1 MGIQRLSK
9 TIQKFAQL
17 RYMSN
22 PSIRERLALD
32 HFYIPATSEELAAL
46 STMTSRLRDS
56 VHSRVVSGADHWE
69 GIYISSRIGDYFEIV
84 LDPRASAL
92 GLAFS
97 PLKPQYTDARKIA
110 DEFPALDW
118 KKGSRLTE
126 SNQPWFDWLSLSDDS
141 DPVIAA
147 VNAWVMHFHF
157 SHWEQARMPS
167 GPRVIDRF
175 KRIDLILGRD
185 RVPDLRAKVPWLP
198 GSQNWGKAQATLS
211 LPLRDG
217 HRFEVGITLIDGGAP
232 LSFRS
237 LEMAITR
244 GEDVEPGEFGAFS
257 LVTND
262 EHTLVFRRAP

>member
-1 MGIQRLSK
+1 MAI
-9 TIQKFAQL
+9 
-17 RYMSN
+17 

-32 HFYIPATSEELAAL
+32 HFYISVTSEELAAL

-56 VHSRVVSGADHWE
+56 LHSRVVSGADHWE

-84 LDPRASAL
+84 LDPRASSL

-110 DEFPALDW
+110 EEFPALDW
-118 KKGSRLTE
+118 KKGARLTE
-126 SNQPWFDWLSLSDDS
+126 TKQPWFDWLSLSDDS
-141 DPVIAA
+141 DPIIAA

-157 SHWEQARMPS
+157 SHWEQNRMPS

-175 KRIDLILGRD
+175 NRIDLNMGRD
-185 RVPDLRAKVPWLP
+185 RVPDLRAKIPWLP
-198 GSQNWGKAQATLS
+198 GSQNWRNAQAALS

-217 HRFEVGITLIDGGAP
+217 HRFEVGITLIDGDAP

-237 LEMAITR
+237 LEMEITR

-257 LVTND
+257 LVKND
-262 EHTLVFRRAP
+262 EHTLVFRRAPAFSNPDMSL